1 MRLNIEHNTEYHYDE
16 PVRFALQQLRMVP
29 KERAG
34 QQIVHD
40 WTVEIDGGREQ
51 LRYTDHHGN
60 DVVLIAIDSGA
71 ERLTISCK
79 GDVELIDTSGVVGPH
94 RGPMP
99 LWAYQSATPLTE
111 AGPHVAALMSQL
123 GNDHD
128 SHITRAH
135 ALSELI
141 LARLPYA
148 IGVTQANSTAEEAL
162 AGSGGVCQDHSHIF
176 ITAMRALGH
185 PARYVSGYLKMN
197 DRDQQDATHAWA
209 EAHFDHI
216 GWVGFDISNGQSPD
230 CRYVRMACG
239 LDYQDAAP
247 VRGMRY
253 GCSQERL
260 HVELQVQQ

>member
-60 DVVLIAIDSGA
+60 EVVLIAIDSGA

-123 GNDHD
+123 GSDHD

-197 DRDQQDATHAWA
+197 DRDQQDATGSVSTSATVSRQIAVMSEWLA
-209 EAHFDHI
+209 
-216 GWVGFDISNGQSPD
+216 GWITKMQRLCVV
-230 CRYVRMACG
+230 CVMVA
-239 LDYQDAAP
+239 
-247 VRGMRY
+247 VKK
-253 GCSQERL
+253 GCTWNFRCNNKD
-260 HVELQVQQ
+260 